1 MSVDVR
7 QAAAFEERPDA
18 RPVGAPD
25 GGEGVEIVEVP
36 FDDADAVMIRAEAV
50 AELGRRYGG
59 DDDAH
64 EVIDPATIVMTLL
77 ARVDGVTVGGGS
89 IRDVSGTDDGR
100 GRGTLH
106 PAATG
111 EVKRVIVLPGHRGRG
126 IARTLMAELERAV
139 RQVGFRR
146 LVLETGTAQPEAV
159 ALYTTL
165 GYEPIESYGRY
176 AGEADQLCYGKP
188 L

>member
-1 MSVDVR
+1 MTTSVADPGPAGAGDLAVAVSPGAGVDV
-7 QAAAFEERPDA
+7 
-18 RPVGAPD
+18 
-25 GGEGVEIVEVP
+25 VEVP
-36 FDDADAVMIRAEAV
+36 FDHPDAVALRAEAV

-59 DDDAH
+59 DADAQ
-64 EVIDPATIVMTLL
+64 EVIDAGTVVVTLVAL
-77 ARVDGVTVGGGS
+77 VDGRAVAGGS
-89 IRDVSGTDDGR
+89 VRDVSGTDDHR

-111 EVKRVIVLPGHRGRG
+111 ELKRVFVLPEHRGRG
-126 IARTLMAELERAV
+126 IARRLTVELERAV

-146 LVLETGTAQPEAV
+146 LVLETGTAQPEAIG
-159 ALYTTL
+159 LYTAL

-176 AGEADQLCYGKP
+176 AGEPDQLCYGKR

>member
-1 MSVDVR
+1 MTTVLPGPG
-7 QAAAFEERPDA
+7 RPDGDL
-18 RPVGAPD
+18 PVAASAP
-25 GGEGVEIVEVP
+25 GGVELVEVP
-36 FDDADAVMIRAEAV
+36 FDHPDAVALRAEAV

-64 EVIDPATIVMTLL
+64 EVIDAATIVVTLL
-77 ARVDGVTVGGGS
+77 AVVDGVAVACGS
-89 IRDVSGTDDGR
+89 VRDVSGTDDLR
-100 GRGTLH
+100 GHGTLH

-111 EVKRVIVLPGHRGRG
+111 ELKRVFVLEEHRGRG
-126 IARTLMAELERAV
+126 IARRLTVELERSV

-146 LVLETGTAQPEAV
+146 LVLETGTAQPEAI

-165 GYEPIESYGRY
+165 GYEPVESYGRY
-176 AGEADQLCYGKP
+176 AGEPEQRCFGKR